1 MSNGHAAP
9 LQKRTDSK
17 NGPVLG
23 RFGRKT
29 GVGRGEKNIFFCLF
43 ARFSGFL
50 RLQVVVRQNLPAN
63 VRLQNKSRQK
73 TYRRFLFLGA
83 SGNIVA

>member
-17 NGPVLG
+17 NRPVLG

-50 RLQVVVRQNLPAN
+50 RLQVVVGQKLPEDL
-63 VRLQNKSRQK
+63 RLQKKSCRK
-73 TYRRFLFLGA
+73 TYRRFFVLG
-83 SGNIVA
+83 GFW